1 MHCVSYRLLSLVGL
15 KERGLSFCLK
25 RGKSPGP
32 SPVCQCGAAVETG
45 LFPRWRRRGQEL
57 SGELV
62 CKKGQL
68 NGELC
73 KERCDYIVNSCKLVF
88 ACLLV
93 DFG

>member
-1 MHCVSYRLLSLVGL
+1 MRSSPFKFGGLDGERPVFLPQTGQKSRPLSV
-15 KERGLSFCLK
+15 CL
-25 RGKSPGP
+25 
-32 SPVCQCGAAVETG
+32 CGAAVETG

>member
-1 MHCVSYRLLSLVGL
+1 MFLPQTGQKIQAPLLH
-15 KERGLSFCLK
+15 
-25 RGKSPGP
+25 
-32 SPVCQCGAAVETG
+32 GAAAETG
-45 LFPRWRRRGQEL
+45 LFPRWWRTGQEL

-73 KERCDYIVNSCKLVF
+73 KERCNYIVNSCKLVF

-93 DFG
+93 DFCRVWLACIKGC

>member
-1 MHCVSYRLLSLVGL
+1 MQSSSPLKFGGLDGERPGFLPQTGQKSRPLSCVPVWSGRGDWPVS
-15 KERGLSFCLK
+15 KMAAERTRK
-25 RGKSPGP
+25 
-32 SPVCQCGAAVETG
+32 
-45 LFPRWRRRGQEL
+45 L

-73 KERCDYIVNSCKLVF
+73 KERCDYMVNSCKLVF